1 MQNRPLRIFL
11 LRQKIQLPLKG
22 APEQNFWRKIYIVI
36 LNVAASYG
44 IMRGVTMAKND
55 RFEKVYTQ
63 GAFGTM
69 EIWVDKET
77 GVNYLYH
84 QSGYSGGMTPLLD
97 RDGKPVVSPIV
108 NRYEK

>member
-36 LNVAASYG
+36 LNVAASCG
-44 IMRGVTMAKND
+44 IIRGVTMAKND